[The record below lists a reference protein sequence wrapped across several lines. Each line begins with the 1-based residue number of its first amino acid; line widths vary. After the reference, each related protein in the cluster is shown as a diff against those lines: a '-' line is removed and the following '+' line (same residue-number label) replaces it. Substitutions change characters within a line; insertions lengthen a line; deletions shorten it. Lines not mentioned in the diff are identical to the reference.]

1 MNHLK
6 YGGFFFF
13 AEISLI
19 FIYMREGKI
28 QITNEKTL
36 EGLLLLNG
44 FKYLGMTADN
54 MRAYGKNGVA
64 FFITE
69 YQSPAK
75 VYQGIYV
82 VKKEIQ
88 HFKFENSMVEHYFR
102 IEESNGYVGIIGK
115 DIMYKLVPISSKYCF
130 HIFYKRNYDPWMY
143 FYSPYNTFI
152 MEDNGGFRVY
162 FLSKKADYV
171 SLNTNSSLK
180 LLNLEEAEFN
190 GQKLKIENILAVENS
205 NIIYVEDHPIYL
217 EIKIL

>member
-1 MNHLK
+1 
-6 YGGFFFF
+6 
-13 AEISLI
+13 
-19 FIYMREGKI
+19 MREEKI
-28 QITNEKTL
+28 QITNEKIL

-54 MRAYGKNGVA
+54 MKAYGKNGVA

-69 YQSPAK
+69 DQSPVE

-82 VKKEIQ
+82 VKKETQ
-88 HFKFENSMVEHYFR
+88 HFKFENSEAEHYFR
-102 IEESNGYVGIIGK
+102 IEESNGYTGIIGE
-115 DIMYKLVPISSKYCF
+115 DIMYRLVPISNKYF
-130 HIFYKRNYDPWMY
+130 LHFFYKRNYDPRMY

-152 MEDNGGFRVY
+152 MEDDEGSRAA
-162 FLSKKADYV
+162 FLNKKADYI

-190 GQKLKIENILAVENS
+190 NQKLKIENILAVADS
-205 NIIYVEDHPIYL
+205 NIIYAEDHPIYL